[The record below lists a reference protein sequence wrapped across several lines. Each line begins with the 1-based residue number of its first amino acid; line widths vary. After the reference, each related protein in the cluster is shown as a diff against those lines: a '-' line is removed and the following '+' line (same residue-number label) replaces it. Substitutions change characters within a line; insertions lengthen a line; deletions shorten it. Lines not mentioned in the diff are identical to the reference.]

1 MTNIQD
7 IIKKFP
13 LLFPKGS
20 CECSSSCG
28 EGWLPLLESL
38 LQELTVLLESKPKKI
53 RDKIYVEQIKEK
65 FGALRVYLPQ
75 CATHDMQEVII
86 KHEIQSMHICETCGE
101 RGRLRTGTWWKTRC
115 DVCQKEYEDKK
126 NPPK

>member
-28 EGWLPLLESL
+28 EGWFPLLESL
-38 LQELTVLLESKPKKI
+38 LQELTVLLEAKPKKT
-53 RDKIYVEQIKEK
+53 RDKICVEQIKEK
-65 FGALRVYLPQ
+65 FGALRVYLSNPP
-75 CATHDMQEVII
+75 HDMFDITI
-86 KHEIQSMHICETCGE
+86 KYEIKSMEICEKCGKK
-101 RGRLRTGTWWKTRC
+101 GRLRTHGWMKTRC
-115 DVCQKEYEDKK
+115 DACQREYEKGL
-126 NPPK
+126 

>member
-28 EGWLPLLESL
+28 EGWFPLLESL
-38 LQELTVLLESKPKKI
+38 LQELTVLLEAKPKKT
-53 RDKIYVEQIKEK
+53 RDKICVEQIKEK
-65 FGALRVYLPQ
+65 FGALRVYLSNPP
-75 CATHDMQEVII
+75 HDMFDITI
-86 KHEIQSMHICETCGE
+86 KYEIKSMEICEKCGKK
-101 RGRLRTGTWWKTRC
+101 GRLRTQGWMKTRC
-115 DVCQKEYEDKK
+115 DACQREYEKGL
-126 NPPK
+126 